1 MSEVRSPAGAADD
14 VVAREA
20 PLARTFR
27 PHHLLA
33 LIPAIGLLGGVP
45 LLNRV
50 EPYVLGLPF
59 LLFWIVAW
67 VVATSGIMAIIWL
80 LDRRAAEPR
89 A

>member
-1 MSEVRSPAGAADD
+1 MPDPAR
-14 VVAREA
+14 ARA
-20 PLARTFR
+20 FR
-27 PHHLLA
+27 GYHLLA
-33 LIPAIGLLGGVP
+33 MIPAIGLLGGVP

-67 VVATSGIMAIIWL
+67 VVATSGIVALIWW
-80 LDRRAAEPR
+80 LDKRNAAPN